1 MENKK
6 LAKLVLLRS
15 VDMEK
20 LEGIN
25 LVDEDIIQ
33 VEQIIDITNNYEE
46 SFRLMDKL
54 DKLRE
59 EFPDKII
66 VVREKSTPLYNP
78 VDQETTYSGF
88 ISLMFRANVSFVYH
102 DPKHEWIEVKKCKEG
117 FEDKAKEILN
127 RLNLEY

>member
-6 LAKLVLLRS
+6 LAKLVLVRS
-15 VDMEK
+15 VGMER

-33 VEQIIDITNNYEE
+33 VEQIIDVTNNYEE
-46 SFRLMDKL
+46 SFRLIDKL
-54 DKLRE
+54 DKLIE

-66 VVREKSTPLYNP
+66 VVREKSTPLYNL
-78 VDQETTYSGF
+78 VDQETTYSGS
-88 ISLMFRANVSFVYH
+88 ISLLFRANVSFAYH
-102 DPKHEWIEVKKCKEG
+102 DPKHEWIEVKKCEEG